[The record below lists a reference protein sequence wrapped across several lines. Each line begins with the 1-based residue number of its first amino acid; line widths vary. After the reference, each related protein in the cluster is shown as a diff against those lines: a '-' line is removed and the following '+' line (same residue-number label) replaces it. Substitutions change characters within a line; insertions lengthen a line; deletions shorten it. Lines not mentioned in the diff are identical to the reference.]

1 VSRLA
6 AEVEEPTMRDS
17 NRAKRGASV
26 RVTIGVASLVAAAV
40 LLAAASSATGPGR
53 PHPHPRPRF
62 SGNWSSAGWRSPG
75 SDFPAA
81 TRDRQEQSFQLPAGA
96 GKVVVDNVAGNVRA
110 RAIDGDTVRI
120 IAMQQ
125 AHATNEA
132 NIEVARREMSLEIS
146 QHGDTVIAYVHSPFR
161 DENGRMQGR
170 WDELPYRVL
179 YDIDVE
185 VPRRAAVE
193 LSTVLDGDVEL
204 AGTDGTFLVRNV
216 NGDTSVRDVGGAG
229 KAITVNGELAVR
241 FRRNPNGPCEFSNVN
256 GDVDV
261 TFQPGL
267 AAEVRFKTLNGEG
280 WSDFPYTLVPLRPEV
295 SESRRDGRYVIRSDW
310 SQGIR
315 IGEGGPQLSFGTV
328 NGDVL
333 IRQSG

>member
-1 VSRLA
+1 MSGA
-6 AEVEEPTMRDS
+6 
-17 NRAKRGASV
+17 NRAKSRV
-26 RVTIGVASLVAAAV
+26 RVAVAVAATA
-40 LLAAASSATGPGR
+40 LLAVAAVAANGGR
-53 PHPHPRPRF
+53 PHPHPRVHVHP
-62 SGNWSSAGWRSPG
+62 STAGWRAPG
-75 SDFPAA
+75 SDYPAA
-81 TRDRQEQSFQLPAGA
+81 ARDRTEQSFQLPAGA

-110 RAIDGDTVRI
+110 RAVDGDTVRI
-120 IAMQQ
+120 VAVQQ
-125 AHATNEA
+125 AHATSAA
-132 NIEVARREMSLEIS
+132 NLEVARREMPLRLS
-146 QHGDTVIAYVHSPFR
+146 QHGDTVIAFVDSPFR
-161 DENGRMQGR
+161 DERGRLQGP
-170 WDELPYRVL
+170 WDDLPYRVL
-179 YDIDVE
+179 YDVEVE

-204 AGTDGTFLVRNV
+204 AGTDGAFLVRNV
-216 NGDTSVRDVGGAG
+216 NGAVGVRDVGGAG

-241 FRRNPNGPCEFSNVN
+241 FRRNPNGPCEFGNVN

-295 SESRRDGRYVIRSDW
+295 SESRRDGRYVIKSDW

-315 IGEGGPQLSFGTV
+315 IGNGGPQLSFGTV

-333 IRQSG
+333 IRKAT

>member
-1 VSRLA
+1 MRA
-6 AEVEEPTMRDS
+6 ANRG
-17 NRAKRGASV
+17 NRARSA
-26 RVTIGVASLVAAAV
+26 
-40 LLAAASSATGPGR
+40 LAAATAAALVTLAAAATALGGG
-53 PHPHPRPRF
+53 HPRPRLHARHAT
-62 SGNWSSAGWRSPG
+62 AGWRSPG
-75 SDFPAA
+75 SEYPAVA
-81 TRDRQEQSFQLPAGA
+81 RARQEQSFRLPDGS

-110 RAIDGDTVRI
+110 RAVDGDTVHI
-120 IAMQQ
+120 VAVQL
-125 AHATNEA
+125 AHATGDA
-132 NIEVARREMSLEIS
+132 NLELARREMPLRLS
-146 QHGDTVIAYVHSPFR
+146 QHGDTVIAYVDSPFR
-161 DENGRMQGR
+161 DDDGHLQGP

-179 YDIDVE
+179 YDIEVE

-204 AGTDGTFLVRNV
+204 AGTDGAFLVRNV

-229 KAITVNGELAVR
+229 KARTVNGELAVR
-241 FRRNPNGPCEFSNVN
+241 FRKNPDGPCEFGNVN

-295 SESRRDGRYVIRSDW
+295 SESRRGGRYVIKSDW

-315 IGEGGPQLSFGTV
+315 IGAGGPQLSFGTV

-333 IRQSG
+333 IRKAT